1 MSTSSIRP
9 YESKDDRGVTGLEAS
24 DQTAMQH
31 DHVAY
36 GDHHDS
42 LGQNPM
48 LTYTAGS
55 SEGGTKTED
64 DDKDDNMEIVDW
76 DGPDDPDN
84 P

>member
-1 MSTSSIRP
+1 
-9 YESKDDRGVTGLEAS
+9 
-24 DQTAMQH
+24 
-31 DHVAY
+31 
-36 GDHHDS
+36 
-42 LGQNPM
+42 M